1 MTLFPD
7 FEPRRIR
14 TSGTEINSLVGGSGP
29 PLLLLHGYPQTH
41 AMWHRVAKRLAAHFT
56 LVCADLRGYGDSGK
70 PLSDPDHRTY
80 SKRAMAQDQVEVMQ
94 ALGFARFA
102 VAGHDRGGRVAHRM
116 ARDHPERIER
126 MAVLDISPTA
136 IMYGKTDQA
145 FATAYY
151 HWFFLIQA
159 YDLPERLIGA
169 DPDYYLRKK
178 IAGWGSAGLAIFHPA
193 ARAAYE
199 RCFRDPATIHATCE
213 DYRAAASIDLDH
225 DAADAGR
232 KLECPLL
239 VLWGEKGVVH
249 RLFDPIAD
257 WQQVASD
264 VRGKALPSGHYLA
277 EEVPDETCAELL
289 AFFRA
294 PHCAGA
300 TPHAGGNG

>member
-14 TSGTEINSLVGGSGP
+14 TSGTEINLLVGGSGP
-29 PLLLLHGYPQTH
+29 ALLLLHGYPQTH

-70 PLSDPDHRTY
+70 PLSDPDHRAY

-94 ALGFARFA
+94 ALGFTRFA

-116 ARDHPERIER
+116 ARDHPERVER

-193 ARAAYE
+193 AQAEYE

-257 WQQVASD
+257 WQQVASN

-277 EEVPDETCAELL
+277 EEAPDETCAELL

-294 PHCAGA
+294 PRCAGA